1 MLFETYMQNMD
12 VFKDFLRL
20 KIEILDF
27 KIFKNPW
34 KRCINIAVWLRCVWN
49 RQQKNMAEEFN
60 RSIFLTNRLIK
71 PPPDINIQ

>member
-34 KRCINIAVWLRCVWN
+34 KRCINIAVWLRCV
-49 RQQKNMAEEFN
+49 
-60 RSIFLTNRLIK
+60 
-71 PPPDINIQ
+71 